1 MVCSS
6 GKNLRYTHNTLK
18 TMTTFFI
25 NEITDQELELSD
37 LQDMNGGFI
46 GILLFSGCGDDDE
59 ESPSQTTSTSSSST
73 SGTQTTDTPS
83 SLTWFNVMEKA
94 AVGDK
99 YHPTINPNG
108 EK

>member
-1 MVCSS
+1 MFI
-6 GKNLRYTHNTLK
+6 GGRNLRYTHNTLK

-83 SLTWFNVMEKA
+83 SLTWLNVMEKA